1 MEKHSNLKNK
11 KRKKQKQKQKNK
23 TGTILSHFPLFGG
36 GLIVMDIDNSVG
48 ILLHGL
54 IKNNP
59 QKLTRVDT

>member
-1 MEKHSNLKNK
+1 MEKHSKLKNK

-23 TGTILSHFPLFGG
+23 TGIIITFSIVLVGG
-36 GLIVMDIDNSVG
+36 GLVVMDIDNSVG

-59 QKLTRVDT
+59 LKLTSN